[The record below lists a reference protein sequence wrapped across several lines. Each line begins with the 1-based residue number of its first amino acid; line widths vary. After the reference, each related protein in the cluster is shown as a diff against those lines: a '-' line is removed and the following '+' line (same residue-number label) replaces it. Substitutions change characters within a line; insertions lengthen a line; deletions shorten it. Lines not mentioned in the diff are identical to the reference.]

1 MTPGRVPSLRFPS
14 DYPPMADS
22 NNIAKDW
29 MDALLQDCGERR
41 MKRIA
46 KDFGL
51 TGYSH
56 MKKEELF
63 KMLFNHMQ
71 TVQN

>member
-1 MTPGRVPSLRFPS
+1 MRDRYSRPEMTNN
-14 DYPPMADS
+14 DYPPMVDS
-22 NNIAKDW
+22 NSIAKDW

-63 KMLFNHMQ
+63 RLLCQ
-71 TVQN
+71 D